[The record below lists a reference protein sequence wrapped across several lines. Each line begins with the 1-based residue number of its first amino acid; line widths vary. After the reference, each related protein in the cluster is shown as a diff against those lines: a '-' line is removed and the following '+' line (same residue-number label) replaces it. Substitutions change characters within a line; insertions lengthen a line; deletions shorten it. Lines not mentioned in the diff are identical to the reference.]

1 MGMNLQM
8 WKITNNNN
16 MNILKNFDTCII
28 VPLFNELLHYKKNN
42 FKNPIMVYLEQD
54 DLHDIV
60 NRKYLKQLLRL
71 KHDHTPLFI
80 IIDELLKDISS
91 KKLQR
96 VFSIYKYQNSLI
108 NRRIYN
114 VPLFHLPKQIK
125 VIFSDFFY
133 DEFFAKQTIWNIIN
147 KSTKSKP
154 FTRAKFHF
162 NFKDENRI
170 NVCPYCDIDT
180 TYNIGNNQVE
190 HFLPKSKY
198 PLLSMN
204 AYNLVSSCISCNST
218 FEGKSN
224 DLLTPIISPYSNQI
238 GDLIKFSMEIKTQK
252 IKLETDINEVNNFIT
267 LLNLRE
273 RYSNK
278 NVYENVFI
286 KGETL
291 YSTILSNEAHGNDMS
306 EEEIKD
312 YIKNMSFLK
321 PKNDPMYFAITDIYS
336 DYDKYKEFVAENIT

>member
-1 MGMNLQM
+1 M
-8 WKITNNNN
+8 WKITNNYN
-16 MNILKNFDTCII
+16 MNILKNFDSCII
-28 VPLFNELLHYKKNN
+28 VPLFNELLHYKKIN
-42 FKNPIMVYLEQD
+42 FKNSIMEYLEQD
-54 DLHDIV
+54 DLYDID
-60 NRKYLKQLLRL
+60 NRKNLKKLLRL
-71 KHDHTPLFI
+71 KHDQTSLFI
-80 IIDELLKDISS
+80 IIDKLLKDISF
-91 KKLQR
+91 KRLQR
-96 VFSIYKYQNSLI
+96 VFFIYKYQNSLI
-108 NRRIYN
+108 NRHIYN

-125 VIFSDFFY
+125 LIFTDYFY

-147 KSTKSKP
+147 KSTKSKC
-154 FTRAKFHF
+154 FTRAQFHD
-162 NFKDENRI
+162 NFKEENRI
-170 NVCPYCDIDT
+170 HVCPYCDIDT

-204 AYNLVSSCISCNST
+204 AYNLVSSCIACNST
-218 FEGKSN
+218 FEGKSDN
-224 DLLTPIISPYSNQI
+224 LLTPIIAPYTNQI
-238 GDLIKFSMEIKTQK
+238 GDLIKFSMEIKTQE
-252 IKLETDINEVNNFIT
+252 IKLESDIKEVNNFIT
-267 LLNLRE
+267 LLNLRK

-291 YSTILSNEAHGNDMS
+291 YSTILSNKALGNDMS

-321 PKNDPMYFAITDIYS
+321 PKYDPMYFAITYIYS